1 MLSWNIKSVKLLTSS
16 YQKYRF
22 FLCAPQNCV
31 HCMEKMQ
38 VEFDYTGGCFYC
50 SIWIFSLEISW
61 KHLWRNLFA
70 YNCFYLF
77 QPVVLCHGRKDLND
91 QIMKEQR
98 NVQHTGTSNGRDWFL
113 TVYNLSGVHS
123 KKGKRGGTHW
133 YPASRS
139 SGVRRRDLVLRENG
153 VHIGIFLVWLMTSM
167 CHNKVYR

>member
-1 MLSWNIKSVKLLTSS
+1 MNCLGNSNINWTARKYINSTSKLA
-16 YQKYRF
+16 
-22 FLCAPQNCV
+22 LCSGLIVFSTCMHRLHLQFNVIHIDRYGFIALHARPGINTVIRCV
-31 HCMEKMQ
+31 LLLKFHSC
-38 VEFDYTGGCFYC
+38 
-50 SIWIFSLEISW
+50 L
-61 KHLWRNLFA
+61 A
-70 YNCFYLF
+70 
-77 QPVVLCHGRKDLND
+77 GRKDLND
-91 QIMKEQR
+91 HIMKEQR

-139 SGVRRRDLVLRENG
+139 SGVRRRDLVLGENG

>member
-70 YNCFYLF
+70 YNCFYLSNR
-77 QPVVLCHGRKDLND
+77 LC
-91 QIMKEQR
+91 
-98 NVQHTGTSNGRDWFL
+98 FA
-113 TVYNLSGVHS
+113 TVCASFSLCYSSTFMFIVYFMFFRILRSFKMFCTEALCCVHWS
-123 KKGKRGGTHW
+123 FDCMWIKKKCVFKGNYSW
-133 YPASRS
+133 YESHFASCTDFNWVS
-139 SGVRRRDLVLRENG
+139 
-153 VHIGIFLVWLMTSM
+153 LM
-167 CHNKVYR
+167 R